1 MYFMN
6 KRKNGDAHNQH
17 RCSLKN
23 QMRCESTWHTLTFPP
38 SLFLLV
44 TGRHVLD
51 PTTGAGCKGK
61 RGPGSQH
68 SASGAP
74 LVELIPHQ

>member
-1 MYFMN
+1 MN
-6 KRKNGDAHNQH
+6 KRKNGDGHNQH

-51 PTTGAGCKGK
+51 PTTGAGCNGKGVQAANILP
-61 RGPGSQH
+61 RGLPSW
-68 SASGAP
+68 S
-74 LVELIPHQ
+74 LFLISE